1 MQEMNANVDSNH
13 APASLGQPRPYRI
26 TIQGHLHPRWSE
38 WFENLTISQQP
49 DGTTTLSGPV
59 ADQAALYGLI
69 LKLRDM
75 GLPLLAVQS
84 LTADQGKQRIASE
97 TNQER

>member
-1 MQEMNANVDSNH
+1 MNPNNVAS
-13 APASLGQPRPYRI
+13 SLGQPRQYRI

-75 GLPLLAVQS
+75 GLPLLSVLS
-84 LTADQGKQRIASE
+84 LTADQGKQ
-97 TNQER
+97 

>member
-1 MQEMNANVDSNH
+1 MCNMSPNH
-13 APASLGQPRPYRI
+13 FSSSLDQPRHYRI

-38 WFENLTISQQP
+38 WFENLTISQQQ

-75 GLPLLAVQS
+75 GLPLLSVLS
-84 LTADQGKQRIASE
+84 LTADQGK
-97 TNQER
+97 